1 MIYTLKDLKP
11 GTTVRARLFGGVM
24 TTGTVE
30 DHGDKNG
37 MDLVDLDNGHWCYV
51 HQVVEIVNKT
61 VDNKSQI

>member
-1 MIYTLKDLKP
+1 MIYSLEDLKP

-24 TTGTVE
+24 TTGIIE
-30 DHGDKNG
+30 GRGEKNG

-61 VDNKSQI
+61 VDNNYQS

>member
-1 MIYTLKDLKP
+1 MIYTLEDLKP

-24 TTGTVE
+24 TAGTVE

-61 VDNKSQI
+61 VDNKSQS